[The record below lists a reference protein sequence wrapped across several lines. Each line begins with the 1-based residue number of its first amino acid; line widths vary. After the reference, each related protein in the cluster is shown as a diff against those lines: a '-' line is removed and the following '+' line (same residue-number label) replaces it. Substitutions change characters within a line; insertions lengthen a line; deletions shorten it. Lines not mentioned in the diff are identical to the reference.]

1 MYLQILMHIFTLG
14 FHFQCM
20 ISENKCISAHI
31 HTLFEDLNMK
41 MGDQKFALKDKK
53 LQQTGVQE
61 IKE

>member
-1 MYLQILMHIFTLG
+1 MLG
-14 FHFQCM
+14 FNFQCM

-31 HTLFEDLNMK
+31 HTLFEVLNMQ

>member
-14 FHFQCM
+14 FNFQCM

-31 HTLFEDLNMK
+31 HTLFEDLNM
-41 MGDQKFALKDKK
+41 GDQKFVLKDKK
-53 LQQTGVQE
+53 LKQTGVQE